1 MNLSEVFISVLNETF
16 IGVSVG
22 QLIIAVVVLLLFL
35 LLRRFF
41 VRVVISYLKKLVE
54 KTKTDLDDHI
64 LVALQQPLMFL
75 FLILGLYFFLEWM
88 PLPEEFEEVLVQI
101 LRSLVAFTIFWTI
114 YRILDPISRLFD
126 KFLVKLAG
134 AVASEVRDYLLKGL
148 KVFVVGSGIVA
159 VLAQWGINPWPYF
172 AGIGVL
178 SLPFAFAAKDAV
190 ANVFGGIKLL
200 IVDRAFRVGDWVETP
215 SVGEG
220 IIEEV
225 TLSTVKIRK
234 FSKAIQTVPNGVI
247 AAEPIINWS
256 RAPNRRIKM
265 DIGLVY
271 GTSNE
276 QFKTILVK
284 LREFIASDDRVDHT
298 VTQMVHMVGGSW
310 PLQADEMKYNFKI
323 KPNNHQRRPRF
334 FMKEIGPNGFFVF
347 LFIFQMII
355 FIFGVYR
362 MLRRSNV
369 PVAENDNTFTP
380 LPRNITPVGIQ
391 LDPDTGVDLSN
402 PEKQAK

>member
-1 MNLSEVFISVLNETF
+1 MDLSEVFISVLNETF

-22 QLIIAVVVLLLFL
+22 QLIIAVIVLLLFL

-75 FLILGLYFFLEWM
+75 FLILGLYFFLEWI

-200 IVDRAFRVGDWVETP
+200 IVDRAFRVGDWVETS

-276 QFKTILVK
+276 QFKTILVN
-284 LREFIASDDRVDHT
+284 LREFIASDDRVDHS
-298 VTQMVHMVGGSW
+298 VTQMVHMVGFGPSSIDINVNYFTKTTDWEGFRSIVEEHMLAFIEIVENAGSSMAF
-310 PLQADEMKYNFKI
+310 PTRTIHIE
-323 KPNNHQRRPRF
+323 
-334 FMKEIGPNGFFVF
+334 GG
-347 LFIFQMII
+347 
-355 FIFGVYR
+355 
-362 MLRRSNV
+362 
-369 PVAENDNTFTP
+369 NTRQFSD
-380 LPRNITPVGIQ
+380 GQ
-391 LDPDTGVDLSN
+391 
-402 PEKQAK
+402 E

>member
-22 QLIIAVVVLLLFL
+22 QLIIAVIVLLLFL

-200 IVDRAFRVGDWVETP
+200 IVE
-215 SVGEG
+215 
-220 IIEEV
+220 
-225 TLSTVKIRK
+225 
-234 FSKAIQTVPNGVI
+234 
-247 AAEPIINWS
+247 
-256 RAPNRRIKM
+256 
-265 DIGLVY
+265 
-271 GTSNE
+271 
-276 QFKTILVK
+276 
-284 LREFIASDDRVDHT
+284 
-298 VTQMVHMVGGSW
+298 
-310 PLQADEMKYNFKI
+310 
-323 KPNNHQRRPRF
+323 
-334 FMKEIGPNGFFVF
+334 
-347 LFIFQMII
+347 
-355 FIFGVYR
+355 
-362 MLRRSNV
+362 
-369 PVAENDNTFTP
+369 
-380 LPRNITPVGIQ
+380 
-391 LDPDTGVDLSN
+391 
-402 PEKQAK
+402 

>member
-134 AVASEVRDYLLKGL
+134 AVASEVRDYLLK
-148 KVFVVGSGIVA
+148 
-159 VLAQWGINPWPYF
+159 
-172 AGIGVL
+172 L
-178 SLPFAFAAKDAV
+178 SL
-190 ANVFGGIKLL
+190 IH
-200 IVDRAFRVGDWVETP
+200 I
-215 SVGEG
+215 
-220 IIEEV
+220 
-225 TLSTVKIRK
+225 
-234 FSKAIQTVPNGVI
+234 
-247 AAEPIINWS
+247 
-256 RAPNRRIKM
+256 
-265 DIGLVY
+265 
-271 GTSNE
+271 
-276 QFKTILVK
+276 
-284 LREFIASDDRVDHT
+284 
-298 VTQMVHMVGGSW
+298 
-310 PLQADEMKYNFKI
+310 
-323 KPNNHQRRPRF
+323 
-334 FMKEIGPNGFFVF
+334 
-347 LFIFQMII
+347 
-355 FIFGVYR
+355 
-362 MLRRSNV
+362 
-369 PVAENDNTFTP
+369 
-380 LPRNITPVGIQ
+380 
-391 LDPDTGVDLSN
+391 
-402 PEKQAK
+402 

>member
-114 YRILDPISRLFD
+114 YRIVDPICRLFD

-284 LREFIASDDRVDHT
+284 LREFIASDDRVDHS
-298 VTQMVHMVGGSW
+298 VTQMVHMVGFGASSIDINVNYFTKTTDWEGFRGIVEEHMLAFIEIVENAGSSMAF
-310 PLQADEMKYNFKI
+310 PTRTIHIED
-323 KPNNHQRRPRF
+323 
-334 FMKEIGPNGFFVF
+334 G
-347 LFIFQMII
+347 
-355 FIFGVYR
+355 
-362 MLRRSNV
+362 
-369 PVAENDNTFTP
+369 NTRQFSE
-380 LPRNITPVGIQ
+380 GQ
-391 LDPDTGVDLSN
+391 
-402 PEKQAK
+402 E